1 MSKVQLRNVDLN
13 LLIPLKALLH
23 ERNVTRAAERVH
35 LSQSAMSRTLD
46 RLRSELGDELLV
58 RVGRNYELTPR
69 GSALLDELG
78 QVMPRLARLWAGE
91 PFSPAQSEARIRL
104 AMTDYAGSVIL
115 PPLAEILARLAPG
128 ITLEVVPWHERV
140 HEDNGLAAATHL
152 IFSPLAVPSTLRVEL
167 LFEDAFLCVLGR
179 KLSRGKGPLK
189 MTEYLSFR
197 HISVETQPNQQ
208 NLIDRS
214 LGEAGLQRRV
224 AVHLPYFLAAI
235 RMLET
240 TDLVLT
246 MPARIAEP
254 VLAPLDL
261 PRLKTPKEIPPIR
274 YSMVWHPRF
283 DSDSLHVWLRET
295 VRQIFRP
302 SPRKSI
308 SNDKQDRSDRRLG
321 SERMALDRKIT

>member
-1 MSKVQLRNVDLN
+1 MERMRPVQFRNIDLN

-23 ERNVTRAAERVH
+23 ERNVTRAAERIH
-35 LSQSAMSRTLD
+35 LSQSAMSRALD

-91 PFSPAQSEARIRL
+91 PFSPAQSEAHIRL
-104 AMTDYAGSVIL
+104 AMTDYASSVVL
-115 PPLAEILARLAPG
+115 PPLAEICGRLAPG
-128 ITLEVVPWHERV
+128 ITLEVVPWRERTHE
-140 HEDNGLAAATHL
+140 ESGLATTHL
-152 IFSPLAVPSTLRVEL
+152 ILSPLAVPSTFRVEP
-167 LFEDAFLCVLGR
+167 LFEDVLICVPGR
-179 KLSRGKGPLK
+179 KLTHRKTSLTMK
-189 MTEYLSFR
+189 EYLSFR

-224 AVHLPYFLAAI
+224 AVQLPYFLAAI

-254 VLAPLDL
+254 VLSLVDL
-261 PRLKTPKEIPPIR
+261 PRLKAPKEIPPIR

-283 DSDSLHVWLRET
+283 DSDLLHAWLRET

-302 SPRKSI
+302 RDTTPTI
-308 SNDKQDRSDRRLG
+308 
-321 SERMALDRKIT
+321 RMAN

>member
-1 MSKVQLRNVDLN
+1 MDKTHLRNIDLN

-35 LSQSAMSRTLD
+35 LSQSAMSRALD

-104 AMTDYAGSVIL
+104 AMTDYASSVVL
-115 PPLAEILARLAPG
+115 PPLAEILGRLAPG
-128 ITLEVVPWHERV
+128 IMLEIVPWHERA
-140 HEDNGLAAATHL
+140 HEGSELVTTHL
-152 IFSPLAVPSTLRVEL
+152 IFSPLAVLSTFRVEP
-167 LFEDAFLCVLGR
+167 LFEDAFLCIPGR
-179 KLSRGKGPLK
+179 KFKRSKAFITMK
-189 MTEYLSFR
+189 EYLSFR
-197 HISVETQPNQQ
+197 HISVETQPHQQ

-224 AVHLPYFLAAI
+224 AVHLPYFLSAI

-246 MPARIAEP
+246 IPARIADAVP
-254 VLAPLDL
+254 ALFDL
-261 PRLKTPKEIPPIR
+261 PRLKAPKEISPIR

-283 DSDSLHVWLRET
+283 ESDLLHTWLRQT

-302 SPRKSI
+302 SLR
-308 SNDKQDRSDRRLG
+308 
-321 SERMALDRKIT
+321 A

>member
-1 MSKVQLRNVDLN
+1 MSKIQLRNADLN

-23 ERNVTRAAERVH
+23 ERNVTRAAERIH
-35 LSQSAMSRTLD
+35 LSQSAMSRALD

-58 RVGRNYELTPR
+58 RVGREYELTPR

-91 PFSPAQSEARIRL
+91 PFSPAQSEAHIRL
-104 AMTDYAGSVIL
+104 AMTDYASSVVL
-115 PPLAEILARLAPG
+115 PPLAEICGRLAPG
-128 ITLEVVPWHERV
+128 ITLEVIPWHERA
-140 HEDNGLAAATHL
+140 HEDGGIAATHL
-152 IFSPLAVPSTLRVEL
+152 ILSPLAVPATYRVEP
-167 LFEDAFLCVLGR
+167 LFEDIFVCVLGCGLR
-179 KLSRGKGPLK
+179 YAKTSLTMK
-189 MTEYLSFR
+189 EYLGFR
-197 HISVETQPNQQ
+197 HISVETQPSQG

-235 RMLET
+235 HMLQA

-246 MPARIAEP
+246 MPARVAKLVP
-254 VLAPLDL
+254 DLLDL
-261 PRLKTPKEIPPIR
+261 PRVRAPKGIAPIR

-283 DSDSLHVWLRET
+283 DSDLLHVWLRET

-302 SPRKSI
+302 AARERMRSG
-308 SNDKQDRSDRRLG
+308 RSD
-321 SERMALDRKIT
+321 

>member
-1 MSKVQLRNVDLN
+1 MRPVQLRNIDLN
-13 LLIPLKALLH
+13 LLVPLKALLH

-58 RVGRNYELTPR
+58 RVGRRYELTPR

-78 QVMPRLARLWAGE
+78 QVLPRLARLWAGE
-91 PFSPAQSEARIRL
+91 TFSPAQSEAHVRL
-104 AMTDYAGSVIL
+104 AMTDYAGSVVL
-115 PPLAEILARLAPG
+115 APLVALCGQLAPG
-128 ITLEVVPWHERV
+128 ITFEVVPWHERA
-140 HEDNGLAAATHL
+140 HEDSGIMATHL
-152 IFSPLAVPSTLRVEL
+152 ILSPLAVPSTFRVEP
-167 LFEDAFLCVLGR
+167 LFEDVFLCVLGR
-179 KLSRGKGPLK
+179 RLKCGKTSITLK
-189 MTEYLSFR
+189 EYLSFR

-208 NLIDRS
+208 NLIDRT
-214 LGEAGLQRRV
+214 LGERGLRRLV

-254 VLAPLDL
+254 VLSLLDL
-261 PRLKTPKEIPPIR
+261 TRLKAPKEIPPIQ

-283 DSDSLHVWLRET
+283 DSDLLHAWLRET

-302 SPRKSI
+302 PAPREQI
-308 SNDKQDRSDRRLG
+308 SNEEPAFQLR
-321 SERMALDRKIT
+321 

>member
-1 MSKVQLRNVDLN
+1 MSKVQFRNIDLN

-35 LSQSAMSRTLD
+35 LSQSAMSRALD

-91 PFSPAQSEARIRL
+91 PFSPAQSEAHIRL
-104 AMTDYAGSVIL
+104 AMTDYASSIVL

-128 ITLEVVPWHERV
+128 ITLEVVPWHERA
-140 HEDNGLAAATHL
+140 HEESGLVTTHL
-152 IFSPLAVPSTLRVEL
+152 IFSPLAVPSTFRVEP
-167 LFEDAFLCVLGR
+167 LFEDSFLCVLGR
-179 KLSRGKGPLK
+179 KLTRRKTALLLK
-189 MTEYLSFR
+189 EYLSLR

-246 MPARIAEP
+246 MPIRIAEP
-254 VLAPLDL
+254 VLALFDL
-261 PRLKTPKEIPPIR
+261 PQVKAPKEIPPIR

-283 DSDSLHVWLRET
+283 DSDLLHVWLRET
-295 VRQIFRP
+295 VRQMFCTP
-302 SPRKSI
+302 APR
-308 SNDKQDRSDRRLG
+308 
-321 SERMALDRKIT
+321 

>member
-1 MSKVQLRNVDLN
+1 MPSMHPVQLRNVDLN
-13 LLIPLKALLH
+13 LLLPLKALLH
-23 ERNVTRAAERVH
+23 ERNVTRAAERIH

-78 QVMPRLARLWAGE
+78 QVLPRLARLWAGE
-91 PFSPAQSEARIRL
+91 PFSPAHSEAHIRL
-104 AMTDYAGSVIL
+104 AMTDYASSVVL
-115 PPLAEILARLAPG
+115 APLAEICGQLAPG
-128 ITLEVVPWHERV
+128 ITLEVIPWHERA
-140 HEDNGLAAATHL
+140 HEESGIAATHL
-152 IFSPLAVPSTLRVEL
+152 ILSPLAVPSTFRVEP
-167 LFEDAFLCVLGR
+167 LFEDVFLCILGR
-179 KLSRGKGPLK
+179 RLRWRKTSLTMK
-189 MTEYLSFR
+189 EYLSFR

-208 NLIDRS
+208 NSIDRS
-214 LGEAGLQRRV
+214 LCEAGLQRRA

-240 TDLVLT
+240 ADLVLT

-254 VLAPLDL
+254 ALALVDL
-261 PRLKTPKEIPPIR
+261 PRLKAPKEIPPIR

-283 DSDSLHVWLRET
+283 DSDLLHVWLRQT

-302 SPRKSI
+302 HASEVKQERKVG
-308 SNDKQDRSDRRLG
+308 L
-321 SERMALDRKIT
+321 

>member
-35 LSQSAMSRTLD
+35 LSQSAMSRALD

-91 PFSPAQSEARIRL
+91 PFTPAQSEAHIRL
-104 AMTDYAGSVIL
+104 AMTDYASGVVL
-115 PPLAEILARLAPG
+115 APLAEICGRLAPG
-128 ITLEVVPWHERV
+128 ITLEVVPWHEQA
-140 HEDNGLAAATHL
+140 HEETRLVAIHL
-152 IFSPLAVPSTLRVEL
+152 ILSPLAVPSTLRVEP
-167 LFEDAFLCVLGR
+167 LFEDIFLCVPGR
-179 KLSRGKGPLK
+179 RLQRGRTPIT

-214 LGEAGLQRRV
+214 LGEAGLQRRI

-235 RMLET
+235 HMLET

-254 VLAPLDL
+254 MRRLFALPL
-261 PRLKTPKEIPPIR
+261 LKAPKEIPPIR

-283 DSDSLHVWLRET
+283 ESDLLHVWLRET
-295 VRQIFRP
+295 VREIFRTP
-302 SPRKSI
+302 AR
-308 SNDKQDRSDRRLG
+308 DRFG
-321 SERMALDRKIT
+321 AKAG

>member
-1 MSKVQLRNVDLN
+1 MRPTHLRNVDLN

-23 ERNVTRAAERVH
+23 ERNVTRAAARIH
-35 LSQSAMSRTLD
+35 LSQSAMSRTLE

-69 GSALLDELG
+69 GTALLDELG

-91 PFSPAQSEARIRL
+91 PFSPAQSEAHIRL
-104 AMTDYAGSVIL
+104 AMTDYASSVVL
-115 PPLAEILARLAPG
+115 PPLAEICGQLAPG
-128 ITLEVVPWHERV
+128 ITLEVIPWHERA
-140 HEDNGLAAATHL
+140 HEESGLVATHL
-152 IFSPLAVPSTLRVEL
+152 ILSPLAVPSTLRVEP
-167 LFEDAFLCVLGR
+167 LFEDTFLCVLGR
-179 KLSRGKGPLK
+179 RLRCGKTSLTMK
-189 MTEYLSFR
+189 EYLSFC
-197 HISVETQPNQQ
+197 HISVETEPNQQ

-246 MPARIAEP
+246 MPARIADP
-254 VLAPLDL
+254 VLALLDL
-261 PRLKTPKEIPPIR
+261 PRLKAPREIPPIR

-283 DSDSLHVWLRET
+283 DSDLLHAWLRET

-302 SPRKSI
+302 PVR
-308 SNDKQDRSDRRLG
+308 
-321 SERMALDRKIT
+321 ERMMNERSA